1 MSVEYSSNSKQI
13 KMPYNVSFGLIYNH
27 RDSLLFT
34 GLDQKT
40 GQKMCLYNVRVIGM
54 MFEKRLQKMLEDKTT
69 ETLFSWISEVCS
81 LYISSFV
88 NAHVMNAQHRDEGA
102 AERTTRQIV
111 RGFWD
116 RLTSGPEL
124 KYVLDSIRDPVP
136 HQK

>member
-1 MSVEYSSNSKQI
+1 M
-13 KMPYNVSFGLIYNH
+13 
-27 RDSLLFT
+27 
-34 GLDQKT
+34 DQKNQAKDVPLQLPSYWHSKT
-40 GQKMCLYNVRVIGM
+40 
-54 MFEKRLQKMLEDKTT
+54 KRLKH
-69 ETLFSWISEVCS
+69 FSWISEVSS

-88 NAHVMNAQHRDEGA
+88 NAHVINAQHRDEGA
-102 AERTTRQIV
+102 AERTRRQIV

>member
-1 MSVEYSSNSKQI
+1 
-13 KMPYNVSFGLIYNH
+13 
-27 RDSLLFT
+27 
-34 GLDQKT
+34 
-40 GQKMCLYNVRVIGM
+40 
-54 MFEKRLQKMLEDKTT
+54 MFEEKRQKMLEDKTT

-88 NAHVMNAQHRDEGA
+88 NAHVINAQHRDEGA

-116 RLTSGPEL
+116 RLTSAPEL

>member
-1 MSVEYSSNSKQI
+1 
-13 KMPYNVSFGLIYNH
+13 MPYNVSFGLIYDH
-27 RDSLLFT
+27 RDSLLLQALIKKPGKRCAST
-34 GLDQKT
+34 TSELLAG
-40 GQKMCLYNVRVIGM
+40 CLK
-54 MFEKRLQKMLEDKTT
+54 KRRQKMLEDKTT

-88 NAHVMNAQHRDEGA
+88 NAHVINAQHRDEGA

-111 RGFWD
+111 RGFSD
-116 RLTSGPEL
+116 RLTSDPEL

>member
-13 KMPYNVSFGLIYNH
+13 KKPYNVSFGLIHNH

-34 GLDQKT
+34 GLDQET

-81 LYISSFV
+81 LCISSFV
-88 NAHVMNAQHRDEGA
+88 KAHVINVQHRGEGA
-102 AERTTRQIV
+102 AKRTTRQIV
-111 RGFWD
+111 RGFLD
-116 RLTSGPEL
+116 RLTSDPEL
-124 KYVLDSIRDPVP
+124 KYVLHSIRDPVP

>member
-1 MSVEYSSNSKQI
+1 MSKCHTRFPLV
-13 KMPYNVSFGLIYNH
+13 IYDD

-40 GQKMCLYNVRVIGM
+40 EQKMYLYNVRVIGR
-54 MFEKRLQKMLEDKTT
+54 MFEEKRRMLEDKTT

-88 NAHVMNAQHRDEGA
+88 NAHVINAQHRDEGA
-102 AERTTRQIV
+102 AERTRRQIV